1 MKRKFRTLI
10 SCLLIAS
17 LCIGLLSATALAA
30 EPAGPVE
37 DPTVTETT
45 NTEPSASTP
54 TGSTC
59 TAEDPT
65 VTEETTNT
73 ETKSD
78 TPAPGQTTTTTTTEK
93 KWGGTTTEGGTTTTV
108 AGEET
113 TTDTTV
119 TDPDGDP
126 LDQTGTVAGSETTTT
141 TPGAGDPP
149 TPPSTDGVADSK
161 PDGSVEVTVEP
172 GKNTKDDPKEGTTGS
187 VSAWLKDKA
196 VPGWAN
202 DKSLSSEQGEDGT
215 ITNIEKKNDNTYTK
229 TVTKPDGTVTV
240 ETVTLEK
247 DEQGR
252 VTGYTKTTE
261 TTGSVTGET
270 VKPEVPDQ
278 ATVGKD
284 GDTTYSFELPEKPEI
299 TNPVQ
304 RDADGKPVSGEEVL
318 PLIGTNGSV
327 IGYTKVT
334 YENGKASFSDP
345 VLGAYYATT
354 TKIETL
360 ENGLQKITTT
370 RTRVTD
376 TSVLEEALSVSDTT
390 WSMSGWMGDV
400 EEDKDNGKLS
410 YKTPKPD
417 DGKFDKMKKWEEN
430 LGVLKEPEEPSTS
443 GVSSGKLKYVG
454 YGLYSNI
461 LLGYWQGDNFNRADF
476 VHQFKLK
483 DADGKEYYAYCADW
497 STDAVMNTEY
507 ELVNVLDANYIRD
520 KTAREH
526 LQAIAENGYWGTEKG
541 VGSLKEVKKLVN
553 EKYRGA
559 INDGIALAVTQAA
572 LWKYGNQDPNLR
584 FGGNNMNKEERKY
597 TEYLLEFFY
606 GSNKMETDKNGKT
619 YLSDIRELTPEQ
631 REAAVELYNKLIN
644 LEPSDA
650 GDVTDI
656 ITKEDIK
663 DATIRV
669 NEKTE
674 NGYKTELSFKLTVDR
689 SWINGKEGED
699 VTLYIYNGDNKL
711 LTSHKLREAT
721 DASSGSGTFTVSYDE
736 STDEAIYTVNGLE
749 FTADTQV
756 RMNLSG
762 KQTLNGGAY
771 LFRSDVDGK
780 QSQTFIGLVNGTST
794 RDLDLNVTLGFHVVE
809 PIIQPKAEAT
819 SHDEHT
825 VTWTAS
831 YHTEWPHTPDQP
843 PEEPEEPEEPETPE
857 TPVTPAVPGYDV
869 PKTGD
874 ASGLYAIL
882 ALLSAL
888 GLAFVTLTGRKRRT
902 A

>member
-1 MKRKFRTLI
+1 MKRKFRTRI

-30 EPAGPVE
+30 DPPAGTVE
-37 DPTVTETT
+37 DPTVTEIV
-45 NTEPSASTP
+45 
-54 TGSTC
+54 
-59 TAEDPT
+59 TAD
-65 VTEETTNT
+65 
-73 ETKSD
+73 TKQD

-93 KWGGTTTEGGTTTTV
+93 TWKGTTTEDGTTTTV
-108 AGEET
+108 NGEEK

-119 TDPDGDP
+119 TGPDGDL

-149 TPPSTDGVADSK
+149 EGPDTTDVVDSK
-161 PDGSVEVTVEP
+161 LDGSVEVTVEP
-172 GKNTKDDPKEGTTGS
+172 GKNTNDDPKEGTTGN

-196 VPGWAN
+196 VPDWAN
-202 DKSLSSEQGEDGT
+202 DGSLRSEQGEDGT
-215 ITNIEKKNDNTYTK
+215 ITNIVKKDDNTYTK

-240 ETVTLEK
+240 ETVTLKK
-247 DEQGR
+247 DDEGH
-252 VTGYTKTTE
+252 VTGYTRTTE
-261 TTGSVTGET
+261 TTGSVTDET

-299 TNPVQ
+299 TTPVQ
-304 RDADGKPVSGEEVL
+304 RDEAGKPVSGEEVL
-318 PLIGTNGSV
+318 PLIDDRGSV

-334 YENGKASFSDP
+334 YTDGNPSYSDP

-370 RTRVTD
+370 KTRVTD
-376 TSVLEEALSVSDTT
+376 TKVLEEALSVSDGT
-390 WSMSGWMGDV
+390 WSLSGWMGEV
-400 EEDKDNGKLS
+400 SEGENNGKLS
-410 YKTPKPD
+410 YNTPQPAQ
-417 DGKFDKMKKWEEN
+417 GQFDKMRDWQDN
-430 LGVLKEPEEPSTS
+430 LGVLLEPASPDSS
-443 GVSSGKLKYVG
+443 RPSSGELKYVG

-461 LLGYWQGDNFNRADF
+461 LLGYYPDGGAVETLKRANY
-476 VHQFKLK
+476 VHQFKLV
-483 DADGKEYYAYCADW
+483 DAAGNTYYAYCADW
-497 STDAVMNTEY
+497 STGAVMSTKY
-507 ELVNVLDANYIRD
+507 ELVNVLDVSYIKD

-541 VGSLKEVKKLVN
+541 VGSLAEVKKLVE
-553 EKYRGA
+553 EKYWNA
-559 INDGIALAVTQAA
+559 ITDGIALAVTQAA
-572 LWKYGNQDPNLR
+572 LWKYGNQDPNLE
-584 FGGNNMNKEERKY
+584 FGGNNINGDEGGGRYKTDE
-597 TEYLLEFFY
+597 LLEFY
-606 GSNKMETDKNGKT
+606 CRSKNPNDIGK
-619 YLSDIRELTPEQ
+619 LTPEQ
-631 REAAVELYNKLIN
+631 REAAVALYNALIGKM
-644 LEPSDA
+644 PDSTDP
-650 GDVTDI
+650 VTDI

-669 NEKTE
+669 NEKTGT
-674 NGYKTELSFKLTVDR
+674 GYKTDLSFKLTVDPSR
-689 SWINGKEGED
+689 INGKEGKDD

-711 LTSHKLREAT
+711 LASHKLRKAT
-721 DASSGSGTFTVSYDE
+721 DASGGSGTFTVSYDPK
-736 STDEAIYTVNGLE
+736 TGEAIYTVNGLE

-762 KQTLNGGAY
+762 KQKLNGGAY

-780 QSQTFIGLVNGTST
+780 QSQTFIGLVTGDST
-794 RDLDLNVTLGFHVVE
+794 RDLNLNVTLGFRVAE
-809 PIIQPKAEAT
+809 PIIEPAARASSRDK
-819 SHDEHT
+819 HT

-843 PEEPEEPEEPETPE
+843 PEEPEEPETPEAPE
-857 TPVTPAVPGYDV
+857 TPVAPAVPGYDV

-874 ASGLYAIL
+874 ASGLYYVLAIF
-882 ALLSAL
+882 SAL
-888 GLAFVTLTGRKRRT
+888 GLALVTCAGRKRRT

>member
-1 MKRKFRTLI
+1 MKRKFRTRI

-30 EPAGPVE
+30 DPPAGTVE
-37 DPTVTETT
+37 DPTVTEATK
-45 NTEPSASTP
+45 
-54 TGSTC
+54 
-59 TAEDPT
+59 
-65 VTEETTNT
+65 T

-93 KWGGTTTEGGTTTTV
+93 TWKGTTTEAGTTTTV
-108 AGEET
+108 NGEEK

-119 TDPDGDP
+119 TAPNGDL

-149 TPPSTDGVADSK
+149 KKPGTTDVADSK
-161 PDGSVEVTVEP
+161 PDGSLEVTVTPDGEN
-172 GKNTKDDPKEGTTGS
+172 KTDEGN
-187 VSAWLKDKA
+187 VSAWLKDAA
-196 VPGWAN
+196 VPYWAK
-202 DKSLSSEQGEDGT
+202 DEAQTSEQGKDGT
-215 ITNIEKKNDNTYTK
+215 ITNIVKKDDNTYTK

-261 TTGSVTGET
+261 TTGSVTDET

-299 TNPVQ
+299 TTPVQ

-318 PLIGTNGSV
+318 PLIDDRGNV

-334 YENGKASFSDP
+334 YTEGTPSYSDP

-376 TSVLEEALSVSDTT
+376 TSVLEEALSVSGGT
-390 WSMSGWMGDV
+390 WSLSGWMGEV
-400 EEDKDNGKLS
+400 SEGENNGKLS
-410 YKTPKPD
+410 YNTPQPAQ
-417 DGKFDKMKKWEEN
+417 GQFDKMRDWQDN
-430 LGVLKEPEEPSTS
+430 LGVLLEPASPDSS
-443 GVSSGKLKYVG
+443 RPSSGELKYVG

-461 LLGYWQGDNFNRADF
+461 LLGYWNGNEFKRANY
-476 VHQFKLK
+476 VHQFKLE
-483 DADGKEYYAYCADW
+483 DAAGREYYAYCADW
-497 STDAVMNTEY
+497 STGAVMSTKY
-507 ELVNVLDANYIRD
+507 ELVNVLDASYIKD

-526 LQAIAENGYWGTEKG
+526 LQAIAENGYWGTNEG
-541 VGSLKEVKKLVN
+541 IGSLEKVRELVG
-553 EKYRGA
+553 EEYRSA

-572 LWKYGNQDPNLR
+572 LWKYGNQDPNLK
-584 FGGNNMNKEERKY
+584 FGGNNMNGHGDDSQRYETNE
-597 TEYLLEFFY
+597 LLEYFY
-606 GSNKMETDKNGKT
+606 NKNMV
-619 YLSDIRELTPEQ
+619 IQELTEPQ
-631 REAAVELYNKLIN
+631 RKAAVALYNALIRMT
-644 LEPSDA
+644 PDSTDP
-650 GDVTDI
+650 VTDI

-663 DATIRV
+663 NATIRV
-669 NEKTE
+669 NEKT
-674 NGYKTELSFKLTVDR
+674 GTGDKYKTDLSFTLSVNPER
-689 SWINGKEGED
+689 INGKDGDDD
-699 VTLYIYNGDNKL
+699 VVLNIYNGDTL
-711 LTSHKLREAT
+711 LRSHKLREAAN
-721 DASSGSGTFTVSYDE
+721 ASDDSGTFTVSYDQK
-736 STDEAIYTVNGLE
+736 TGEAIYTVNGLE
-749 FTADTQV
+749 FTANTQV

-762 KQTLNGGAY
+762 KQKLNGGAY
-771 LFRSDVDGK
+771 LFRSDVNGE
-780 QSQTFIGLVNGTST
+780 QSQTFVGLVTGDST
-794 RDLDLNVTLGFHVVE
+794 RDLDLNVTLGFRVAE
-809 PIIQPKAEAT
+809 PIIEPAARASSRDK
-819 SHDEHT
+819 HT

-843 PEEPEEPEEPETPE
+843 PEEPEEPETPEAPE
-857 TPVTPAVPGYDV
+857 TPVAPVVPGYDV

-874 ASGLYAIL
+874 ASGLYYVLAIF
-882 ALLSAL
+882 SAL
-888 GLAFVTLTGRKRRT
+888 GLALVTCAGRKRRT

>member
-30 EPAGPVE
+30 DPPAGTVE
-37 DPTVTETT
+37 DPTVTENVTT
-45 NTEPSASTP
+45 
-54 TGSTC
+54 
-59 TAEDPT
+59 D
-65 VTEETTNT
+65 
-73 ETKSD
+73 TKQD

-93 KWGGTTTEGGTTTTV
+93 EWKGTTTEDGTTTTV
-108 AGEET
+108 DGKET
-113 TTDTTV
+113 TNDTTV
-119 TDPDGDP
+119 TAPDGDL

-149 TPPSTDGVADSK
+149 EKPGTTDVADSK

-172 GKNTKDDPKEGTTGS
+172 GKNTNDAPKKGTTGN
-187 VSAWLKDKA
+187 VSAWLKDAA
-196 VPGWAN
+196 VPDWAK
-202 DKSLSSEQGEDGT
+202 DEAQTSEQGKDGT
-215 ITNIEKKNDNTYTK
+215 VTNIEKTSENTYTK

-240 ETVTLEK
+240 ETVTLKK
-247 DEQGR
+247 DDEGH

-261 TTGSVTGET
+261 TTGSVTDET
-270 VKPEVPDQ
+270 VNPEVPDQ

-299 TNPVQ
+299 TTPVQ
-304 RDADGKPVSGEEVL
+304 RDEVGKPVSGEEVL
-318 PLIGTNGSV
+318 PLIDTSGNV

-334 YENGKASFSDP
+334 YTEGTPSYSDP

-370 RTRVTD
+370 KTRVTD
-376 TSVLEEALSVSDTT
+376 TKVLEEALSVSDGK
-390 WSMSGWMGDV
+390 WSLSGWMGDV
-400 EEDKDNGKLS
+400 KEGANNGDLS
-410 YKTPKPD
+410 YNTPQPGEKQ
-417 DGKFDKMKKWEEN
+417 FEKMEKWQDN
-430 LGVLKEPEEPSTS
+430 LGVLLEPASPDSS
-443 GVSSGKLKYVG
+443 RPSSGELKYVG

-461 LLGYWQGDNFNRADF
+461 LLGYYPDGGAVETLKRANY
-476 VHQFKLK
+476 VHQFKLV
-483 DADGKEYYAYCADW
+483 DAAGNTYYAYCADW
-497 STDAVMNTEY
+497 STGAVMSTKY
-507 ELVNVLDANYIRD
+507 ELVNVLDVSYIKD

-541 VGSLKEVKKLVN
+541 VGSLAEVKKLVE
-553 EKYRGA
+553 EKYWNA
-559 INDGIALAVTQAA
+559 ITDGIALAVTQAA
-572 LWKYGNQDPNLR
+572 LWKYGNQDPNLE
-584 FGGNNMNKEERKY
+584 FGGNNINGDEGGGRYKTDE
-597 TEYLLEFFY
+597 LLEFY
-606 GSNKMETDKNGKT
+606 CRSKNPNDIGK
-619 YLSDIRELTPEQ
+619 LTPEQ
-631 REAAVELYNKLIN
+631 REAAVALYNALIGKM
-644 LEPSDA
+644 PDSTDP
-650 GDVTDI
+650 VTDI

-669 NEKTE
+669 NEKTGT
-674 NGYKTELSFKLTVDR
+674 GYKTDLSFKLTVDPSR
-689 SWINGKEGED
+689 INGKEGKDD

-711 LTSHKLREAT
+711 LASHKLRKAT
-721 DASSGSGTFTVSYDE
+721 DASGGSGTFTVSYDPK
-736 STDEAIYTVNGLE
+736 TGEAIYTVNGLE

-762 KQTLNGGAY
+762 KQKLNGGAY

-780 QSQTFIGLVNGTST
+780 QSQTFIGLVTGDST
-794 RDLDLNVTLGFHVVE
+794 RDLNLNVTLGFRVAE
-809 PIIQPKAEAT
+809 PIIEPAARASSRDK
-819 SHDEHT
+819 HT

-843 PEEPEEPEEPETPE
+843 PEEPEEPETPEAPE
-857 TPVTPAVPGYDV
+857 TPVAPAVPGYDV

-874 ASGLYAIL
+874 ASGLYYVLAIF
-882 ALLSAL
+882 SAL
-888 GLAFVTLTGRKRRT
+888 GLALVTCAGRKRRT